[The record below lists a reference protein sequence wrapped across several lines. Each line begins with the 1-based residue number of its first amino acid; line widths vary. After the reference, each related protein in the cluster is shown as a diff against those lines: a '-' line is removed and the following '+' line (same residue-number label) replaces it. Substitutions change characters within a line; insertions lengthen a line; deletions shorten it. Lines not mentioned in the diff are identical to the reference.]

1 MKYILAS
8 VGLAALVSTTSFS
21 NEPQDKP
28 PVPSPARVE
37 VNPQARTDVPNNVV
51 RLPARISAICE
62 KAKGDTLTVCAEY
75 EALFTKVERDKIDQA
90 RRLEELTRGGVV
102 DTLQ

>member
-1 MKYILAS
+1 MKYILAA
-8 VGLAALVSTTSFS
+8 VGLAALVSTTSFGT
-21 NEPQDKP
+21 EPQDKP
-28 PVPSPARVE
+28 QGPSPA
-37 VNPQARTDVPNNVV
+37 VNQQGKSDVPNNVV

-75 EALFTKVERDKIDQA
+75 EALFARVEREKVEQA

-102 DTLQ
+102 DTLR